1 MASLTAHGLWPNL
14 LPGIYIAVSKKEEEE
29 KEGEGEVEGTGAGAR
44 LISHSLG
51 NLSHIVSFGM
61 LDIYEARARVLLCCV
76 TSCLPPAPLPACL
89 QLTPEIYN

>member
-29 KEGEGEVEGTGAGAR
+29 KEVEGEGTGAGAR

-61 LDIYEARARVLLCCV
+61 LDIYEARARVLL
-76 TSCLPPAPLPACL
+76 
-89 QLTPEIYN
+89 